1 MPVKEAMFY
10 EKLDQG
16 RVRCFLCP
24 HNCRFG
30 IGGRGICGVRQN
42 REGTLY
48 SLNYGEISS
57 IGMDPIEKKP
67 LYRFHPGSSILSIG
81 SIGCNLKCPFCQNH
95 TIARV
100 KPEEVHTYP
109 AESRQIVDKA
119 LSLKQQGNIGIAYT
133 YNEPAIWYEYVYDTA
148 KLARE
153 NGLLNVIV
161 TNGFIGSEP
170 LDKLLPLTDAM
181 NIDLKAY
188 RADLYEDFLKG
199 GLKEVKTSIKQAASS
214 CHVEVTTLI
223 IPGFNDA
230 VSEMEEMAE
239 WLASLSPE
247 LPLHLSRYFPRYE
260 LTDREPTPYETLQTL
275 KQVAQR
281 HLKYVYLGNV

>member
-1 MPVKEAMFY
+1 
-10 EKLDQG
+10 
-16 RVRCFLCP
+16 
-24 HNCRFG
+24 
-30 IGGRGICGVRQN
+30 VRQN

-57 IGMDPIEKKP
+57 IGVDPIEKKP
-67 LYRFHPGSSILSIG
+67 LYRFQPGSSILSVG

-95 TIARV
+95 NIARV

-109 AESRQIVDKA
+109 AESQQIVAKA
-119 LSLKQQGNIGIAYT
+119 LSLRQQGNIGIAYT
-133 YNEPAIWYEYVYDTA
+133 YNEPTIWYEYVYDTA

-161 TNGFIGSEP
+161 TNGFIGSEA

-188 RADLYEDFLKG
+188 REDLYEDFLSG
-199 GLKEVKTSIKQAASS
+199 GLKEVKASIKRAADS
-214 CHVEVTTLI
+214 CHVEVTTLV

-230 VSEMEEMAE
+230 VSEIEEMAE

-260 LTDREPTPYETLQTL
+260 LTDREPTPYETLNNL
-275 KQVAQR
+275 KKAAER